1 MSYNY
6 CRLYTEGSQFAISG
20 ALFRLLTSIRYYERQ
35 RVVVS
40 GVVSTV
46 TTCTRNAKLYK
57 QSLQTVSELSLGE
70 KCARITEQTSFF
82 AVTSWLIGAPFLL
95 GPSHFTFCLARD
107 VRKGCTLSPS
117 QRPFPPS
124 KIAARGLEGA
134 KDVKQCLIHA
144 FML

>member
-1 MSYNY
+1 MKDKELWCLVWCLQLQPAQEMRNY
-6 CRLYTEGSQFAISG
+6 INRASKI
-20 ALFRLLTSIRYYERQ
+20 
-35 RVVVS
+35 
-40 GVVSTV
+40 
-46 TTCTRNAKLYK
+46 
-57 QSLQTVSELSLGE
+57 SELSLGE

-117 QRPFPPS
+117 QKPFSPL

-134 KDVKQCLIHA
+134 KDAKQCLIHA
-144 FML
+144 STL